1 MNENSATSAQTSNS
15 ASSTAASISV
25 TFTHP
30 LESARSRARASI
42 DADDPAFRSN
52 RGLEQRKLSGPAGH
66 VEHHLARP
74 QLEALHG
81 CPLPARPQAHPPVVV
96 RGDAAVP
103 VDGGRAIRPV
113 PRRA

>member
-1 MNENSATSAQTSNS
+1 MPTIRPFGPIAD
-15 ASSTAASISV
+15 SS
-25 TFTHP
+25 
-30 LESARSRARASI
+30 
-42 DADDPAFRSN
+42 
-52 RGLEQRKLSGPAGH
+52 RGKLSGPAGH

-81 CPLPARPQAHPPVVV
+81 CPLPARPQAHPRVVV